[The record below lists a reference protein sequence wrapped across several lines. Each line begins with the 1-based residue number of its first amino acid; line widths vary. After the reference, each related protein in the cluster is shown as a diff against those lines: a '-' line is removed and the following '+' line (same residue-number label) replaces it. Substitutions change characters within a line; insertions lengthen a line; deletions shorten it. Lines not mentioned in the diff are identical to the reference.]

1 MCVAGEKSASTPHA
15 AELKKTLFSVH
26 EIRSVLMCAAP
37 PGAFKFT
44 GFSTKSS
51 DSKPEGKHRSGS
63 ILEPI
68 MFQCFFS
75 FFVFVCSLFCLKCFV
90 SDQGRLAILACKHS
104 RAASKIHFVARSGPA
119 SCVCVHLCVCVFCS
133 RIEEAHFQNGA
144 G

>member
-1 MCVAGEKSASTPHA
+1 
-15 AELKKTLFSVH
+15 
-26 EIRSVLMCAAP
+26 MCAAP

-68 MFQCFFS
+68 MFQC
-75 FFVFVCSLFCLKCFV
+75 CFCYVLLVAKAIWQHWHANIPEQRRKFILW
-90 SDQGRLAILACKHS
+90 QGR
-104 RAASKIHFVARSGPA
+104 ARYR
-119 SCVCVHLCVCVFCS
+119 VCVYLCVCVFCS
-133 RIEEAHFQNGA
+133 RIEETHFQNGA

>member
-1 MCVAGEKSASTPHA
+1 
-15 AELKKTLFSVH
+15 
-26 EIRSVLMCAAP
+26 MCAAP

-68 MFQCFFS
+68 MFQC
-75 FFVFVCSLFCLKCFV
+75 CLFLCFV
-90 SDQGRLAILACKHS
+90 SDQGHLAILACKHS
-104 RAASKIHFVARSGPA
+104 RAASKIHFVARSGPV
-119 SCVCVHLCVCVFCS
+119 SCVCVCVSVCVCVFCS